1 MLSDMV
7 RNFRSFQ
14 ISMLSAHNAVC
25 SDRDGDEE
33 KTAWRKEEPKEDI
46 DVCLNCTKAKCSG
59 TFTCFNKHK
68 TKK

>member
-1 MLSDMV
+1 MLNDMV

-25 SDRDGDEE
+25 SDRDGDDV
-33 KTAWRKEEPKEDI
+33 KTAWRRVEAKEDI
-46 DVCLNCTKAKCSG
+46 DVCLNCTKEKCSG
-59 TFTCFNKHK
+59 TTTCFNKRK